1 MRTINQRKA
10 STRNHQLMLLA
21 GMITNLN
28 SMERQ
33 CAFIYIKDHID
44 KVRNSIQK
52 LQNAIFRSENKDWI
66 EQLY

>member
-1 MRTINQRKA
+1 MRTVNRRRVSYRKY
-10 STRNHQLMLLA
+10 QLILLA

-33 CAFIYIKDHID
+33 CASIPIKDHID

-52 LQNAIFRSENKDWI
+52 LQSAIFRSETKDWL
-66 EQLY
+66 EQPY

>member
-10 STRNHQLMLLA
+10 GIRNYQLMLLA

-33 CAFIYIKDHID
+33 CASIPIRDHID
-44 KVRNSIQK
+44 KVKNSIQK
-52 LQNAIFRSENKDWI
+52 LQNAIFRSETKDWI
-66 EQLY
+66 EQPY